1 MGIGQL
7 DIRSFGV
14 VRRAF
19 PEVLVGSVVPPS
31 SLVPRRSG
39 LRSPQVVDYAR
50 YMLLREDTWRPL
62 AEVYLS
68 PNPRHWHWPVG
79 CGRSTIPNAGWGL
92 FALRQIVRGELL
104 CTYEGFAV
112 RWEQYLSG
120 SYRSSYLLV
129 DEVGRRAVDAA
140 DFASCLARF
149 VNDILD
155 NCGYN
160 CHLEVA
166 TSPMSLW
173 ADEDTPV
180 GFEFFTP
187 YGVAMTWSCPVLRFR
202 AALVQ
207 YVPASVAS
215 PTWLEPS
222 FDLVRSSRF

>member
-1 MGIGQL
+1 M

-14 VRRAF
+14 LHRGFAAGAVSS
-19 PEVLVGSVVPPS
+19 GVPPLS
-31 SLVPRRSG
+31 GVLRRSG
-39 LRSPQVVDYAR
+39 LRSPREVDYAR

-62 AEVYLS
+62 GEVYRS

-79 CGRSTIPNAGWGL
+79 WGRSTIPDAGWGL
-92 FALRQIVRGELL
+92 FALRQILRGELL

-112 RWEQYLSG
+112 LWEQYLSG
-120 SYRSSYLLV
+120 GYRSSYLLV
-129 DEVGRRAVDAA
+129 DEVGRQVVDAA

-173 ADEDTPV
+173 AD
-180 GFEFFTP
+180 
-187 YGVAMTWSCPVLRFR
+187 
-202 AALVQ
+202 
-207 YVPASVAS
+207 
-215 PTWLEPS
+215 
-222 FDLVRSSRF
+222 

>member
-19 PEVLVGSVVPPS
+19 PVGAVSSVGAPS
-31 SLVPRRSG
+31 SLIRRRSG
-39 LRSPQVVDYAR
+39 LRSLQLVDYAR
-50 YMLLREDTWRPL
+50 YMLLREDTWRSL
-62 AEVYLS
+62 AEVYRS

-79 CGRSTIPNAGWGL
+79 WGRSTIRNAGLGL

-120 SYRSSYLLV
+120 NYRSSYLLV
-129 DEVGRRAVDAA
+129 DEVGQRVVDAA

-160 CHLEVA
+160 CHLEVT
-166 TSPMSLW
+166 TSPMSL
-173 ADEDTPV
+173 
-180 GFEFFTP
+180 
-187 YGVAMTWSCPVLRFR
+187 
-202 AALVQ
+202 
-207 YVPASVAS
+207 
-215 PTWLEPS
+215 
-222 FDLVRSSRF
+222 